1 MLGTWTCR
9 RGIHFV
15 LLLAGL
21 LSVLWMAGCGT
32 DSGEAES
39 GEAVVS
45 GGEGETAS
53 GDVQAE
59 VGQAV
64 KVGDARVTV
73 GVLETTFRP
82 VLPPQR
88 VDEGNPSTPV
98 GGEAFY
104 QAYVRVENLGMVPLR
119 VDPADFTCVF
129 DKRSVGIERTRSG
142 PDARSLL
149 KNASLDLILTFEAP
163 AGLVP
168 ELQYSPPWYDGA
180 VRVRPAAGGAGAET
194 PAT

>member
-32 DSGEAES
+32 DSGEAEN
-39 GEAVVS
+39 GGVVVS
-45 GGEGETAS
+45 GGEGETTS

-64 KVGDARVTV
+64 KVGNAQVTV
-73 GVLETTFRP
+73 GVLEATFQP

-88 VDEGNPSTPV
+88 VDEESPSTPA

-104 QAYVRVENLGMVPLR
+104 QAYVRVENLEMAPLR

-149 KNASLDLILTFEAP
+149 KNASMDLILTFEAP
-163 AGLVP
+163 TGLVP
-168 ELQYSPPWYDGA
+168 ELQYSPSWYDG
-180 VRVRPAAGGAGAET
+180 VIRVRPAAGGVEAET
-194 PAT
+194 STT